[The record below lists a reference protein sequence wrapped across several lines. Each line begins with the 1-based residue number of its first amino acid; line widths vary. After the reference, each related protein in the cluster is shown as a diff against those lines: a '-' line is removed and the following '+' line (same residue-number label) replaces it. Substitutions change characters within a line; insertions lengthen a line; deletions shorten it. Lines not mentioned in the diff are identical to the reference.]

1 MYELAQCIQL
11 AVDADLVNLYLV
23 ETEGEITKYC
33 PDAENRCGNW
43 KYFPSNIVNIFWQ
56 HGSRV
61 PGGGGH
67 HGGGLLRLHQA
78 RHPGH
83 TPYSIYL
90 HLSIYSIYLLHL
102 FIVVSICRWPCPG
115 TRRTATSSPTE
126 SRATRSN
133 KGLQKYFLAGWP
145 V

>member
-56 HGSRV
+56 RESRV

-90 HLSIYSIYLLHL
+90 HYIYLSI
-102 FIVVSICRWPCPG
+102 VSICCIY
-115 TRRTATSSPTE
+115 
-126 SRATRSN
+126 
-133 KGLQKYFLAGWP
+133 L
-145 V
+145 